1 MKNNT
6 LIIVPLA
13 FLMITSCQDNKAT
26 TELEELKA
34 ELQLTEQN
42 KKLAERWHNDLFIA
56 CNWEEAEEILAPD
69 IVVHFPTGEDL
80 TGLEQVK
87 NLETM
92 AKNYINPEINHY
104 EIIAEGVY
112 VMIRWDMAFDHTR
125 DLMGIPATGKRISNL
140 HGIDLLRIENGK
152 IAEFWQYYNEMGFMQ
167 QLGVIPAQ

>member
-6 LIIVPLA
+6 LIIVALA
-13 FLMITSCQDNKAT
+13 FLMITSCKDKKAT

-34 ELQLTEQN
+34 EVQLTEQN

-56 CNWEEAEEILAPD
+56 CNWKVAEEILASD
-69 IVVHFPTGEDL
+69 IIVHFPSGEDMK
-80 TGLEQVK
+80 GLDQVK
-87 NLETM
+87 TLEAM

-104 EIIAEGVY
+104 EIVAEGDY
-112 VMIRWDMAFDHTR
+112 VTIRWDMAFDHTR